1 MLIVRRATSTSP
13 DDLIELDAF
22 PAIELEGV
30 PGWLTGEPAEDQGI
44 ETTLPNLPESL
55 ALPDTETTAF
65 ACAVDPL
72 GDCSV
77 RIRIGPAGHRVF
89 SEPAGWLGIV
99 VDDRPAHDQWQTIV
113 TRSSYEASSPRCRVA
128 VGLDPF
134 TIKVYDL
141 AVSETSPVLRTGER
155 LRQVAGFPM
164 APPVLADEE
173 SIVMNL
179 ELAPD
184 EDIVGFGEQ
193 FGRLV
198 KNGQDLR
205 LHTDDALGTGT
216 GLAYKPVP
224 VWHSSAGYL
233 GLLNTGAVIQA
244 DVGHTR
250 PSVLSLRLDDQAIDL
265 IVVVSSDP
273 KRRLAEYTRLT
284 GTAPQ
289 PPLWALGYWMGR
301 CRYHS
306 SEEMLGVAD
315 TMRSHAVPA
324 DVLHCDPDWL
334 VLDRLNTDFIW
345 NEKRFGSLAGFCSD
359 LGDRGF
365 RLSVWEVPYIDP
377 RSPVHQEA
385 ERAGYL
391 VRTPDGALAELS
403 GTPTPEG
410 LPRALVDFTNPDA
423 ARWWQDKHEAF
434 LDAGVA
440 VFKTD
445 FGEGCPNGMAT
456 SDGTPSSY
464 THNLYPLRYNRTV
477 SNGIARF
484 TGRNPLV
491 WGRSAWAGS
500 HRYPGQ
506 WAGDAESTVVGMQA
520 TLRGGLSYA
529 MCAPGHWSHDIGGF
543 YGPELS
549 PELYVRWTQFGA
561 LSPLMRAHGL
571 RPREPWQF
579 GDEALEICRDWIRL
593 RYSLLPYLWQLG
605 KECERDGLPILRP
618 MALEFP
624 DDPACRGLDDQ
635 YMLGSALLVVPVFDD
650 GHESVRRRFYLPAG
664 QWEDLSTGEAST
676 GPGFVTREVTLRE
689 MPVFVRAGSVVPRV
703 PVDEGV
709 RSAADVEQR
718 PWTVQVYGDVPDDR
732 VLWDFENQPI
742 TLEQLSGDAGPEGW
756 RLEYCGGASPRAEQ
770 QSR

>member
-1 MLIVRRATSTSP
+1 MLIVRRAVKSSLNEP
-13 DDLIELDAF
+13 IELVAF
-22 PAIELEGV
+22 PAVELQGV
-30 PGWLTGEPAEDQGI
+30 PGWLTGESAQAQGI
-44 ETTLPNLPESL
+44 ETTLPNLPTSL
-55 ALPDTETTAF
+55 ALPGTETTPF

-72 GDCSV
+72 SACAL

-89 SEPAGWLGIV
+89 SEPVSWLGIV
-99 VDDRPAHDQWQTIV
+99 IDDQQVDDQWQV
-113 TRSSYEASSPRCRVA
+113 DVAAGAYQASSPQCRIT

-134 TIKVYDL
+134 TLKVFDL
-141 AVSETSPVLRTGER
+141 AVSETNPVLRTGER

-173 SIVMNL
+173 SILLNL

-184 EDIVGFGEQ
+184 EDILGFGEQ

-198 KNGQDLR
+198 KNGQELR

-224 VWHSSAGYL
+224 VWHSTAGYL

-244 DVGHTR
+244 DVGHAR
-250 PSVLSLRLDDQAIDL
+250 PSVLSIRLDDQALDL
-265 IVVVSSDP
+265 IVVVSADP

-315 TMRSHAVPA
+315 AMRSHAIPA

-345 NEKRFGSLAGFCSD
+345 NEDRFGTLAGFCSD
-359 LGDRGF
+359 LADRGF

-410 LPRALVDFTNPDA
+410 LPRALIDFTNPDA
-423 ARWWQDKHEAF
+423 ARWWQDKHEGF

-456 SDGTPSSY
+456 SDGTPSNY

-506 WAGDAESTVVGMQA
+506 WGGDAESTVAGMQA

-543 YGPELS
+543 YGPELTA
-549 PELYVRWTQFGA
+549 ELYVRWTQFGA
-561 LSPLMRAHGL
+561 FSPLMRAHGL

-579 GDEALEICRDWIRL
+579 GEEALDICRDWIRL

-605 KECERDGLPILRP
+605 KECETKGLPILRP

-635 YMLGSALLVVPVFDD
+635 YMFGSSLLVVPVFDD
-650 GHESVRRRFYLPAG
+650 APEPVRRRFYLPAG
-664 QWEDLSTGEAST
+664 QWHDLSTREAVT
-676 GPGFVTREVTLRE
+676 GPGFISRDVTLRE
-689 MPVFVRAGSVVPRV
+689 MPVFVRGGSVVPRA

-709 RSAADVEQR
+709 RCAADVEQR
-718 PWTVQVYGDVPDDR
+718 PWTVHVYGDVADDR
-732 VLWDFENQPI
+732 VLWDFENQPVE
-742 TLEQLSGDAGPEGW
+742 LGQLRRNAGPEGW
-756 RLEYCGGASPRAEQ
+756 QLEDFGGAPARANR